1 MENLNHFKK
10 HLSQSYNEEIL
21 RRQRRKY
28 LENELEKK
36 LENQRIKE
44 FNSFI
49 RKKDEEELNHKKE
62 LMRIQY
68 HNYLNGIKLQ
78 REKDRKLY
86 REYQKPNPIPCLDM
100 SNNEQNLFIIKNKIL
115 KNINKIED
123 HYKIYQ
129 NYQKKN
135 NSINLYN
142 QNILK
147 LKGNNN
153 YNNMKRVYGIKKTIS
168 DITNDEI
175 FDKNQKN
182 QEYKDYISMN
192 KNYDEYNEKL
202 MEQKNILKENN
213 INQNMLLEEQK
224 NKESEKYYKQ
234 LDYDEKLFEKEKKMC
249 YKKLLDEQIDNE
261 IMRLKNNQYKE
272 IYPYKYIPFNN
283 QNNIPSY
290 ILLNRKKSIDI
301 NPYNLRKYDIG
312 NTNLKYNTILNPKI
326 QFKFNKYI
334 FPKIK
339 KNASA
344 DNIFY

>member
-100 SNNEQNLFIIKNKIL
+100 SNNEQNLFIIKTKIL

-213 INQNMLLEEQK
+213 INQNMMLEEQK

>member
-86 REYQKPNPIPCLDM
+86 QEYQKPNPIPCLDM

-213 INQNMLLEEQK
+213 INQNMMLEEQK